1 MIMKNKYIPIHYNN
15 NYYLYDCLNKYLFTV
30 DEKVYHE
37 FKNCDNNR
45 LLERINKSTSLY
57 PKSDKNNNIFH
68 VLSTINTI
76 NNKKL
81 YIYPEFQRKNVIE
94 SIIRTQHI
102 TLEITELCNLNCI
115 YCCYGKLYLKTQHNQ
130 IGDKNRI
137 TDFLK
142 KILYLKANNQIITDL
157 RISFYGGEPL
167 IQFDTIKECVEI
179 ACSILPNVNIKFAMT
194 TNAVL
199 LDKHIDYLIM
209 HDFDICISLDGNKA
223 NNQYRIFKN
232 GKQSFETVKKNIDFI
247 QKKHPIFFEKNI
259 SFSTVLHNKS
269 NCIDACHF
277 FSQYKKEPIFSYLSI
292 SGTKK
297 RSKKFS
303 EINTQHQYNEK
314 ELENFKLDYPELY
327 KSLFSNPNDTIY
339 SWGRNRVPKNLNELF
354 KEEQYIYPGGS
365 CFLFQNRIFITVNG
379 DILLCEKSSRKF
391 KFGKITNKGF
401 TIYLKRINKYYHDII
416 EIYRNQCTDCYK
428 CFSCPKCYFSSHDE
442 INKGLCICTKEQ
454 AIKEMNDIVYS
465 KL

>member
-30 DEKVYHE
+30 DEKAYHE

-157 RISFYGGEPL
+157 RISFY
-167 IQFDTIKECVEI
+167 
-179 ACSILPNVNIKFAMT
+179 
-194 TNAVL
+194 
-199 LDKHIDYLIM
+199 
-209 HDFDICISLDGNKA
+209 
-223 NNQYRIFKN
+223 
-232 GKQSFETVKKNIDFI
+232 
-247 QKKHPIFFEKNI
+247 
-259 SFSTVLHNKS
+259 
-269 NCIDACHF
+269 
-277 FSQYKKEPIFSYLSI
+277 
-292 SGTKK
+292 
-297 RSKKFS
+297 
-303 EINTQHQYNEK
+303 
-314 ELENFKLDYPELY
+314 
-327 KSLFSNPNDTIY
+327 
-339 SWGRNRVPKNLNELF
+339 
-354 KEEQYIYPGGS
+354 
-365 CFLFQNRIFITVNG
+365 
-379 DILLCEKSSRKF
+379 
-391 KFGKITNKGF
+391 
-401 TIYLKRINKYYHDII
+401 II
-416 EIYRNQCTDCYK
+416 W
-428 CFSCPKCYFSSHDE
+428 
-442 INKGLCICTKEQ
+442 
-454 AIKEMNDIVYS
+454 
-465 KL
+465 